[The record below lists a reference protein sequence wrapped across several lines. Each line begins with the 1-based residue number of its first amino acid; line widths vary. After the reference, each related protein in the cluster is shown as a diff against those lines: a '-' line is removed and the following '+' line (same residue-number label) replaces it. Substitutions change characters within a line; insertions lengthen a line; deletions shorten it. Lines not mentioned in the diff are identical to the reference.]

1 MGVSSYR
8 TLWIGWPGIY
18 VKPGRD
24 RDALT
29 ALLAAEGYAPVWLE
43 APLLDL
49 YYNGF
54 CNSVLWQL
62 FHYVPIN
69 LDSWQRVTE
78 HQTMQ
83 MQWMAYSSA
92 NARFAEVVLAQH
104 RDAASDVVWVQDYH
118 LMLLPS
124 LLKAAVPR
132 MKVRY
137 KGRWRR
143 ERERERQANG
153 ASGRG
158 AAARATPQK
167 NNHHPFSPFPPNTN
181 NPK

>member
-1 MGVSSYR
+1 MGGAGGGERLIVVANRLPVTCSKERDGRWRLQVSAGGLVSALMGVSSYR

-24 RDALT
+24 RDALS

-104 RDAASDVVWVQDYH
+104 RDALRDVVWVQDYH

-132 MKVRY
+132 MKV
-137 KGRWRR
+137 
-143 ERERERQANG
+143 
-153 ASGRG
+153 SGDMV
-158 AAARATPQK
+158 
-167 NNHHPFSPFPPNTN
+167 
-181 NPK
+181 